1 MTRRPSRVWLWVS
14 GLLVTF
20 LLAAVITLGSFD
32 VFPNAGQWTDV
43 FVFFALTVFIVAALI
58 IFSLVLGRSL
68 LRLWAER
75 RRGQLG
81 VRFKT
86 KMVLGAMAI
95 SLLPVLFMFFSSYA
109 LLNHSLGRW
118 FPQSVEQAAKESVDL
133 VNDLGG
139 RERERLNAYAGIAA
153 KQLGANHSPEA
164 VKALLDRFMPGV
176 DGILVLDSKGRVIQ
190 SAASFPI
197 PEGAPGSLDKTL
209 PSGAEI
215 WKTGDVYSTIGRAPL
230 ADGSVIVLRR
240 TTPNVIDR
248 PERINHQLEI
258 YTSESQHYR
267 ALKTQLLLALALFTV
282 MLMFAVTWI
291 ALYLSNQVTVPI
303 QALADGTR
311 AVSKGDF
318 DYRVETQAQD
328 ELGSLVNSFNVMTAQ
343 LFDSRR
349 QINEFTRSLQQA
361 LQEIES
367 RRKLLETV
375 LENIPTGVISVDA
388 AGNVLRVNSS
398 AARIFG
404 EQARCAKVL
413 PEIVGEQAAR
423 DFQALLRRSQRL
435 GAVSR
440 AMELRMAGRVMH
452 AAVTVS
458 ALGTGGA
465 NTGYLVVVDDLT
477 DLLRAQKLAA
487 WQEVAQRIAHE
498 IKNPLTPIQ
507 LSADRL
513 ARYVSRRTGEPF
525 ETLRD
530 TGLENLV
537 SECATSIGRE
547 VESLKSLVDEFSR
560 FVRFPQARL
569 AVADA
574 NSIVHQALDVFRG
587 RLDGITVR
595 TDFARELPP
604 IKADGELL
612 RGVVVNLIDNA
623 AEALESSPVK
633 ELQLSTRRTG
643 SGDALE
649 IVVADT
655 GCGISPDD
663 KDKLFLPHF
672 STKDRGTGLGLAI
685 AARVAAEHN
694 GTLRVEDNLPFGSR
708 FILRIPATEVAAA
721 PIASEA
727 SRVP

>member
-1 MTRRPSRVWLWVS
+1 MTRRPTRVWLWVS
-14 GLLVTF
+14 GLLVSF

-32 VFPNAGQWTDV
+32 FMPNKGQWTDV
-43 FVFFALTVFIVAALI
+43 FVFFALSEFIVAALVV
-58 IFSLVLGRSL
+58 FSLVLGRSL

-95 SLLPVLFMFFSSYA
+95 SLLPVIFMFFSSYA
-109 LLNHSLGRW
+109 LLNHSLSRW
-118 FPQSVEQAAKESVDL
+118 FPQSLEEAAKDSKDL
-133 VNDLGG
+133 VNNLGIQ
-139 RERERLNAYAGIAA
+139 ERERLNSYAQIAA
-153 KQLGANHSPEA
+153 QELGTNPSPEA
-164 VKALLDRFMPGV
+164 LNALLKRFMPGA
-176 DGILVLDSKGRVIQ
+176 DGILVLDANGLVLR
-190 SAASFPI
+190 SAATFPI
-197 PEGAPGSLDKTL
+197 PPNAPGALDKPL
-209 PSGAEI
+209 PSGAEV
-215 WKTGDVYSTIGRAPL
+215 WRVGDIFSTVGRAPL
-230 ADGSVIVLRR
+230 GAGSVMVLRR
-240 TTPNVIDR
+240 TSANIIQR
-248 PERINHQLEI
+248 PERINHEVDQ
-258 YTSESQHYR
+258 YFSEAQRYR
-267 ALKTQLLLALALFTV
+267 ALKTQLLMALSLFTV
-282 MLMFAVTWI
+282 MLLFAVTWI
-291 ALYLSNQVTVPI
+291 ALYLSNQVTLPI

-311 AVSKGDF
+311 EVSKGNF
-318 DYRVETQAQD
+318 DYRVEAQAQD
-328 ELGSLVNSFNVMTAQ
+328 ELGSLVSSFNAMTSQ
-343 LFDSRR
+343 LADSRH
-349 QINEFTRSLQQA
+349 QINEFTRNLQKA

-375 LENIPTGVISVDA
+375 LENIPTGVISLDA
-388 AGNVLRVNSS
+388 GANVLRVNSS
-398 AARIFG
+398 AVRIFG
-404 EQARCAKVL
+404 EQARAAKSL
-413 PEIVGEQAAR
+413 SEIVGEQASR

-440 AMELRMAGRVMH
+440 ALELRISGRFMH

-458 ALGTGGA
+458 ALGTSSA
-465 NTGYLVVVDDLT
+465 NSGYVVVVDDLT

-513 ARYVSRRTGEPF
+513 ARYLSRRTADPSQ
-525 ETLRD
+525 LPRD
-530 TGLENLV
+530 AGLELLV

-574 NSIVHQALDVFRG
+574 NTIVHQALDVFRG
-587 RLDGITVR
+587 RLDGITLR
-595 TDFARELPP
+595 TDFSRELPA
-604 IKADGELL
+604 IKADSELL

-623 AEALESSPVK
+623 AEALVSSPVK
-633 ELQLSTRRTG
+633 ELQLTTRRSR

-649 IVVADT
+649 IIVADT
-655 GCGISPDD
+655 GCGISPED

-694 GTLRVEDNLPFGSR
+694 GTLRVEDNSPVGSR
-708 FILRIPATEVAAA
+708 FILRIPATEVAAS
-721 PIASEA
+721 PIASGG
-727 SRVP
+727 